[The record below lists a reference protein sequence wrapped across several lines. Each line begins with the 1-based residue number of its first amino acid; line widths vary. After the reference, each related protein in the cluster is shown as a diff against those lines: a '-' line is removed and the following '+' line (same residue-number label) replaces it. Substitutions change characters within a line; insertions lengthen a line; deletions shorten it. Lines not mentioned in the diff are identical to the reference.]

1 MNASELKAVAGIAM
15 LYIFRMLGLFMV
27 LPVLALHADEF
38 TGTTPVLIG
47 LALGMYGLSQAVLQ
61 IPFGLLSDRIGRKP
75 VILAGLVIFIAGSV
89 VAANATSIYGVI
101 SGRCLQGCG
110 AIASTMMALLSDLTR
125 IEQRTKSMAVLG
137 ISIGMSFGVALVL
150 GPYVAGNY
158 GLSGIFWITALFGMV
173 GILLVISVIPTPT
186 TQSINRDAE
195 LVTTQITGVL
205 LNRELLRID
214 FGIFML
220 HFHLMASFVA
230 FPLLL
235 RSSGEV
241 SDQQHWLVYLSVLIF
256 SFLLISPLMKK
267 SDDSQWTKRVILIAL
282 MLFIAAYF
290 VVSQPEP
297 LFWRTWCGMLIFFMA
312 FNLLEI
318 TYPSL
323 LSKIAPAGARGTAM
337 GTYSTAQFLGAF
349 CGGTVGGL
357 LLQLWDMTVLF
368 YVNIAVILVWLISII
383 PMMNPP
389 DVSSRTIHLAEL
401 HNLTANR
408 LREALSSV
416 AGVEE
421 VVIIEDDRVAYLK
434 VDNDRFDDDSIDQ
447 LRNFAQQTGVDQAG

>member
-1 MNASELKAVAGIAM
+1 MNASEFKAVAGIAV

-27 LPVLALHADEF
+27 LPVLPLQGEYI
-38 TGTTPVLIG
+38 GTSPVLIG

-75 VILAGLVIFIAGSV
+75 VILAGLVVFIAGSI

-101 SGRCLQGCG
+101 AGRCLQGCG

-125 IEQRTKSMAVLG
+125 VEQRTKSMAVLG
-137 ISIGMSFGVALVL
+137 ISIGMSFGAALVL
-150 GPYVAGNY
+150 GPYVNSHY
-158 GLSGIFWITALFGMV
+158 GLSGIFWITALFGVV
-173 GILLVISVIPTPT
+173 GILLVVFVIPTPT
-186 TQSINRDAE
+186 TQSFNREAE
-195 LVTTQITGVL
+195 LVTTQIISVL
-205 LNRELLRID
+205 RNRELMRID

-230 FPLLL
+230 FPLLIK
-235 RSSGEV
+235 SSGDV
-241 SDQQHWLVYLSVLIF
+241 SDQQHWLVYLSVLTI
-256 SFLLISPLMKK
+256 SFLFVGPLMRL
-267 SDDSQWTKRVILIAL
+267 SDNSRWTKRVIVSAL
-282 MLFIAAYF
+282 VLF
-290 VVSQPEP
+290 VVSYLVVSQSQP
-297 LFWRTWCGMLIFFMA
+297 LFWRTWCGMLVFFMA

-323 LSKIAPAGARGTAM
+323 LSKLAPAGTRGTAM

-349 CGGTVGGL
+349 CGGAVGGW

-368 YVNIAVILVWLISII
+368 YVNGAVILAWLISII
-383 PMMNPP
+383 PMGNPP
-389 DVSSRTIHLAEL
+389 DVSSRIVHLAEL
-401 HNLTANR
+401 HNLTANQ

-447 LRNFAQQTGVDQAG
+447 LSNFARRAG